1 MGFNSGFKG
10 LIMYDIVRGM
20 TSETFFST
28 KFRLDS
34 HSQFQSWLSFLH
46 EVGHGYWHDPGTT
59 TLWFA
64 LLNEYSIEKY
74 CSIEEGAII
83 RRPCITQS
91 KRETF
96 QYSIQN
102 RKKKKVAVTIQVFV
116 GTKTGWFRGFC
127 SYYIEKVEDE
137 GKICSGNE
145 RGKGMSWHTR
155 RFSTILL
162 YLQHSP
168 PF

>member
-1 MGFNSGFKG
+1 MAT
-10 LIMYDIVRGM
+10 VM
-20 TSETFFST
+20 T
-28 KFRLDS
+28 
-34 HSQFQSWLSFLH
+34 
-46 EVGHGYWHDPGTT
+46 PTT
-59 TLWFA
+59 PHCDFT
-64 LLNEYSIEKY
+64 LLNECSIENY
-74 CSIEEGAII
+74 CTIEEGAII
-83 RRPCITQS
+83 RRPCITQC

-102 RKKKKVAVTIQVFV
+102 RKKKVAVTIQVFV

-127 SYYIEKVEDE
+127 SYYVEKGEDE

-155 RFSTILL
+155 SFSTILL
-162 YLQHSP
+162 YIQHIP